1 MQFLRSGRGVAAVIA
16 VVAAAALLT
25 WRSTLAAAL
34 IPRIVGAATGTSVT
48 FAQIRMHATHAEFTG
63 ITVTSRRGQEIAFVP
78 RADLV
83 YDVHDLLP
91 GSRHRFGLHALTIYD
106 PQIWIVHNRD
116 GTYNLPPQA
125 KRAASPRAASPLD
138 FTARIVNG
146 RVTVVDY
153 TRVHADARYLYL
165 DAVNVDAAVNTAAV
179 TQYRA
184 SLAYREGSRRY
195 PIAGNGTI
203 DNRSGVNL
211 QHWAAARVP
220 LPRLVNYGT
229 NNPSLH
235 MLGGALESVD
245 LWYYG
250 KFAGTAA
257 VRGVKV
263 ALAQLRTPLRNGA
276 GTIDVGSDALTT
288 SSFTADLNG
297 IPVRVEGGV
306 TNLAQPALR
315 FSIFGRGE
323 IARITGAAAQTA
335 RLPVRGQV
343 DFNVLAE
350 GTAKAPVVLIALRSP
365 QLDYHG
371 TLIDAPS
378 ALAAFDGHEA
388 DVIAASLRYRGL
400 DLSGRGRVALERR
413 PHAVEMIA
421 DASGPSNA
429 VPLASGIV
437 SPMMLR
443 GSVLATADDVHRID
457 TLGVLEGDGAQHLAG
472 SFHVDSAGAG
482 SVAPLTIDEPGRSM
496 YAQIALDHPHGIMG
510 ALVHARHFNVAL
522 RGASASIDGDM
533 YAEQRGRLLGML
545 GSADLSNAR
554 YGRIAIDRARARFGG
569 TVGDVRVSSLDA
581 TGSFGSVTAQGSISG
596 TNHLA
601 LEGHYS
607 GSLAALSQIAGNLS
621 ASGSVDAPIAL
632 VYDGGRA
639 VAQIRDARFANASVR
654 GIPVR
659 AMSATIVT
667 QGKNVSIYAARAA
680 VASHARAEVAGTLGR
695 GMAVSVAGLDMRSL
709 HRAGVPVQSGDADA
723 GALIRGPLN
732 APDVTGSLLLR
743 DAAYRGYPLDAQT
756 AIAYSGNT
764 LRLNGGVVGFGPAL
778 ATVDGSISG
787 VRIGGPMS
795 PNYDL
800 DASMRAA
807 DAHALISLAGPRLS
821 GQDVQGSIDAAVH
834 VSGAGSA
841 PAISGALAVPEGAV
855 HGLAFRDMHA
865 SLNGTAGDL
874 RIGAGHVAIGS
885 TSLSFWAQAGRSEM
899 RAGIDAP
906 RADLADFNDYFDTGD
921 TLAGHGS
928 VALTFDKAGA
938 SVATG
943 GNVALSGVRFKRYE
957 IGSANAVW
965 STRGRTIALDAGVG
979 GAAGRAVLDG
989 TVTLPD
995 SSNPLALAAGADANL
1010 DATVSNLDLAS
1021 WMPMLGYNAPVTGK
1035 LDANA
1040 SVRGRFPDETIAA
1053 TADVYR
1059 GTVGRIALQRAHVAL
1074 TARKGRGT
1082 IDQAVVQ
1089 IPYLLANGSG
1099 TFGLHAADPI
1109 DVAVRAQSPDIGA
1122 LMKTVSGKPQPV
1134 SGALDTTLRVQ
1145 GTRAD
1150 PRLTDSLA
1158 LTALRYRSLTMP
1170 RVSAAID
1177 ATRTRISLRNG
1188 LVQFARGSVTASGDV
1203 PIAMTPRV
1211 QLDPADKPVRL
1222 ELSANN
1228 VDFSDFQSALPKGTR
1243 LAGTMAGSMLVG
1255 GTIDNPKLDGK
1266 IAVRNGY
1273 FVGPLDQNPISKM
1286 NGALVFSGT
1295 TVALQALHANAGA
1308 GTIDVNGIARVPN
1321 VRDLRAASFTAA
1333 IAARGAQFNSPQY
1346 FRGKVDANITASRS
1360 PGAPAALAGTV
1371 TIPSARIP
1379 LTAFWNPHAPAGPA
1393 RKVPPV
1399 ALNVT
1404 ANAGNDVRVQSSN
1417 VDVGA
1422 QGSVIV
1428 GGNLAAPTLNG
1439 NFDSTGG
1446 TVSFFRTFSIEDA
1459 AVRFDPSN
1467 GIMPFVDAT
1476 ATTDVNQTY
1485 IALNVNGLAPG
1496 NMHLQFTSDPPYDSQ
1511 QIMGLLAGVGEPS
1524 GPALAGA
1531 GNFSA
1536 NSAVE
1541 NLASGE
1547 INTFFTRQML
1557 EPLSAELGSALGLQ
1571 NLQLTDDFHS
1581 GFGLNA
1587 AKAFGK
1593 HITVVY
1599 NESMGQPQRESLSIE
1614 AHHGES
1620 SAFDLLFYQ
1629 VQSPS
1634 VLAFTQNANMF
1645 AFDSG
1650 AAAMVNVPNMG
1661 TNGTSFLYEHKF

>member
-16 VVAAAALLT
+16 FIVAAALFAG
-25 WRSTLAAAL
+25 RSTLAAAL
-34 IPRIVGAATGTSVT
+34 IPRIIGAATGTSVT
-48 FAQIRMHATHAEFTG
+48 FAQIRLHAAHAEFTG
-63 ITVTSRRGQEIAFVP
+63 ITVTSRRGQQIAFVP

-83 YDVHDLLP
+83 YDLHDLLP

-116 GTYNLPPQA
+116 GSYNLPAQA

-138 FTARIVNG
+138 FTARILNG
-146 RVTVVDY
+146 RVSVVDY
-153 TRVHADARYLYL
+153 TRVHADARHLYL

-179 TQYRA
+179 TQYTA
-184 SLAYREGSRRY
+184 SAAYREGSRRY

-203 DNRSGVNL
+203 DNRSGLNL

-263 ALAQLRTPLRNGA
+263 AMAQLRTPLRNGT
-276 GTIDVGSDALTT
+276 GSIDVGSDALTT
-288 SSFTADLNG
+288 SGFTADLNG
-297 IPVRVEGGV
+297 IPVHVEGGV
-306 TNLAQPALR
+306 TNLAHPQLR

-335 RLPVRGQV
+335 RLPVRGPV

-350 GTAKAPVVLIALRSP
+350 GTAKSPVTLIALRSP

-371 TLIDAPS
+371 TLLDAPRVM
-378 ALAAFDGHEA
+378 AAFDGHEA
-388 DVIAASLRYRGL
+388 DVIGATLRYRGL
-400 DLSGRGRVALERR
+400 ELGGRGRFALQRQ

-421 DASGPSNA
+421 GVAGPSAGLPFASG
-429 VPLASGIV
+429 VV
-437 SPMMLR
+437 SPMTLR
-443 GSVLATADDVHRID
+443 GSVLATADDLRRID
-457 TLGVLEGDGAQHLAG
+457 TLGVLEGNGAQHLAG
-472 SFHVDSAGAG
+472 SFHVNSAGVG
-482 SVAPLTIDEPGRSM
+482 NVAPLEIDEPGRSL
-496 YAQIALDHPHGIMG
+496 YAQVALDHPHGAMG
-510 ALVHARHFNVAL
+510 ALVHARNFNVAM
-522 RGASASIDGDM
+522 RGASATVDGDM
-533 YAEQRGRLLGML
+533 YAQQRGRLLGML
-545 GSADLSNAR
+545 GSADLSNAK
-554 YGRIAIDRARARFGG
+554 YGRIDVRHARARFGG
-569 TVGDVRVSSLDA
+569 TVGDVRVASLDA
-581 TGSFGSVTAQGSISG
+581 SGAFGSVSAQGSISG

-607 GSLAALSQIAGNLS
+607 GSLAALSQIAGNLP
-621 ASGSVDAPIAL
+621 ATGRVNAPIAL

-639 VAQIRDARFANASVR
+639 VAQIRDARFADAAVR
-654 GIPVR
+654 GVPIR

-680 VASHARAEVAGTLGR
+680 IASHARAAVAGTLGR
-695 GMAVSVAGLDMRSL
+695 GMAVSVTDLDMRSL
-709 HRAGVPVQSGDADA
+709 NGAGVPLQSGRADA

-732 APDVTGSLLLR
+732 APDVSGALLLR
-743 DAAYRGYPLDAQT
+743 DAAYRGDPLDAQT
-756 AIAYSGNT
+756 AIAYSGST

-778 ATVDGSISG
+778 ATVEGSISG
-787 VRIGGPMS
+787 VRMGGPMT
-795 PNYDL
+795 PAYDL
-800 DASMRAA
+800 DATMRAG
-807 DAHALISLAGPRLS
+807 DAHALIALSAPSLNRQS
-821 GQDVQGSIDAAVH
+821 IEGSVDAALH
-834 VSGAGSA
+834 VGGAGSVPVLA
-841 PAISGALAVPEGAV
+841 GAVAVPEGSL
-855 HGLAFRDMHA
+855 HGLAFRDMRA
-865 SLNGTAGDL
+865 TIAGTPQNL
-874 RIGAGHVAIGS
+874 RIGTGRVAIGS
-885 TSLSFWAQAGRSEM
+885 TDVAFWAAAGRSAM

-928 VALTFDKAGA
+928 VALTLEKAGDSIA
-938 SVATG
+938 SG
-943 GNVALSGVRFKRYE
+943 GNVALNGVRFKRYD
-957 IGSANAVW
+957 IGGANAIW
-965 STRGRTIALDAGVG
+965 STRGRTIAIDAGVG
-979 GAAGRAVLDG
+979 GEAGRAALNG
-989 TVTLPD
+989 TVTLPN
-995 SSNPLALAAGADANL
+995 SSDPLALAGGADANL

-1053 TADVYR
+1053 RADLYR
-1059 GTVGRIALQRAHVAL
+1059 GTVGRIALEQAHVAL

-1082 IDQAVVQ
+1082 IDQAIVR
-1089 IPYLLANGSG
+1089 IPNLVANGSG

-1109 DVAVRAQSPDIGA
+1109 DVALRAQSPDVGA

-1150 PRLTDSLA
+1150 PHLTDSLA
-1158 LTALRYRSLTMP
+1158 LTSLRYRTLTIP

-1188 LVQFARGSVTASGDV
+1188 LVQFARGSIAASGDV
-1203 PIAMTPRV
+1203 PIAMTPHVR
-1211 QLDPADKPVRL
+1211 LDPADKPVRL
-1222 ELSANN
+1222 LLAANN
-1228 VDFSDFQSALPKGTR
+1228 VDFSAFESALPKGTH
-1243 LAGTMAGSMLVG
+1243 LAGTMAGSILVA
-1255 GTIDNPKLDGK
+1255 GTIDNPQLDGK

-1273 FVGPLDQNPISKM
+1273 FVGPMDQNPISKM

-1295 TVALQALHANAGA
+1295 TVALQALHANAGG
-1308 GTIDVNGIARVPN
+1308 GTIDVNAAARVPN
-1321 VRDLRAASFTAA
+1321 VRDIRAASFTAA
-1333 IAARGAQFNSPQY
+1333 IVARGAQFNSPQY
-1346 FRGKVDANITASRS
+1346 FRGKVDANVTASRS

-1379 LTAFWNPHAPAGPA
+1379 LTAFWNPRAPAGPA
-1393 RKVPPV
+1393 RKLPPV

-1404 ANAGNDVRVQSSN
+1404 ANTGNDVRVQSSN

-1422 QGSVIV
+1422 QGSVTV
-1428 GGNLAAPTLNG
+1428 GGNLASPTLKG
-1439 NFDSTGG
+1439 NFVSTGG

-1459 AVRFDPSN
+1459 AVHFDPSN
-1467 GIMPFVDAT
+1467 GIMPFVNAT

-1485 IALNVNGLAPG
+1485 IALNVNGLAPS

-1557 EPLSAELGSALGLQ
+1557 EPLSAELGNALGLQ

-1614 AHHGES
+1614 AHRGES
-1620 SAFDLLFYQ
+1620 TAFDLLFYQ

-1634 VLAFTQNANMF
+1634 VLAFTQNTNMF

-1650 AAAMVNVPNMG
+1650 AAAMVNVPNLG